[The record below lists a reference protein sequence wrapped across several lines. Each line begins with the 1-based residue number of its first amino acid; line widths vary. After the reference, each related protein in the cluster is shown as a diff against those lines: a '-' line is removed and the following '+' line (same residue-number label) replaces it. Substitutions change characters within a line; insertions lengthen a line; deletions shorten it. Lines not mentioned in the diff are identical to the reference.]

1 MADQNN
7 REYWDRFAKLY
18 RPFLR
23 SFERNL
29 YEKLY
34 GRILRELQPEM
45 HVIEIGCG
53 SGQLSIPLSRS
64 VASWDA
70 TDFSLAMIEQ
80 AKKHP
85 HGENLSFYVR
95 SASDLPYEHSTF
107 DTAVASN
114 VLHVMPH
121 PERALRE
128 LRRVLKPGGLL
139 IAPTY
144 VHGSKIGSGMRV
156 KLMERSGFRVYHPW
170 TAKEYISFVE
180 GCGFQVKIGTII
192 PDALAPVCYVTA
204 VKN

>member
-1 MADQNN
+1 MADKNN

-23 SFERNL
+23 GFESNL

-53 SGQLSIPLSRS
+53 SGQLSIPLSPS

-70 TDFSLAMIEQ
+70 TDFSPAMIAE
-80 AKKHP
+80 AEKRP

-107 DTAVASN
+107 DTAVAAN

-144 VHGSKIGSGMRV
+144 VHGNRSGAGARL
-156 KLMERSGFRVYHPW
+156 KLMERSGFHVYHLW
-170 TAKEYISFVE
+170 TAKEYIAFVE
-180 GCGFQVKIGTII
+180 DFGFQVRIGTII
-192 PDALAPVCYVTA
+192 PDDLAPVCYLTA